1 MKFHTLLALSST
13 YLASHAASSAL
24 PRTEQASCSS
34 ESSSSSSNARV
45 IHQFPNGTWLE
56 NIAERRNGNLL
67 LTLLDRPEL
76 YQIDPRNPA
85 NATLVHH
92 FAGYT
97 SLFGIA
103 ETSPDVFAI
112 IAGNFTPGIGT
123 QEGSYAIWSADF
135 AGCKGAEVSKI
146 VNVPEGKLLN
156 GMTTLNANT
165 GEVLVSDSGR
175 GLVLRVDTKSRKYT
189 RVLENDV
196 FQPAPTAPIQL
207 GINGIRLLGDHLYYT
222 NTYASVYGRVAINPE
237 TGEAAGP
244 FETISTGVKGDDF
257 VLDNQGNAYIAA
269 NPENDVVRVDR
280 EGVTKVLA
288 GHLNSTLV
296 PGPTAA
302 WLGKAPGRDGKRALY
317 VATSGGR
324 AGPINGTYTEGG
336 KLLVLEV

>member
-34 ESSSSSSNARV
+34 QSSGSSNARV

-67 LTLLDRPEL
+67 VTLLDLPEL
-76 YQIDPRNPA
+76 YQVDPRNPA
-85 NATLVHH
+85 NATLVHN

-112 IAGNFTPGIGT
+112 IAGNFTPSAGT
-123 QEGSYAIWSADF
+123 QEGTYAIWSADF

-146 VNVPEGKLLN
+146 VDIPEAKLLN
-156 GMTTLNANT
+156 GMTTLDAKT

-175 GLVLRVDTKSRKYT
+175 GLVLRVDTKSGEYT
-189 RVLENDV
+189 TVLENDV

-222 NTYASVYGRVAINPE
+222 NTYASVYGRVAINPA

-244 FETISTGVKGDDF
+244 FETISTDVMGDDF
-257 VLDNQGNAYIAA
+257 ALDNQGNAYIAA
-269 NPENDVVRVDR
+269 NPANDVVRVDR
-280 EGVTKVLA
+280 DSVAEVLA
-288 GHLNSTLV
+288 GNLNSTLV

-302 WLGKAPGRDGKRALY
+302 WLGKAQDRDGKRTLY
-317 VATSGGR
+317 VVTSGGQ

-336 KLLVLEV
+336 KILALEV

>member
-24 PRTEQASCSS
+24 PITEQASCSS
-34 ESSSSSSNARV
+34 QSSGSSNARV

-67 LTLLDRPEL
+67 VTLLDRPEL
-76 YQIDPRNPA
+76 YQVDPHNPA
-85 NATLVHH
+85 NATLVHN

-97 SLFGIA
+97 SLFGIT

-112 IAGNFTPGIGT
+112 IAGNFTPGAGT
-123 QEGSYAIWSADF
+123 QEGTYAIWSTDF

-146 VNVPEGKLLN
+146 VDIPEAKLLN
-156 GMTTLNANT
+156 GMTTLDANT

-175 GLVLRVDTKSRKYT
+175 GLVLRVDTKSGEYT
-189 RVLENDV
+189 TVLENDV

-222 NTYASVYGRVAINPE
+222 NTYASVYGRVAINPA

-244 FETISTGVKGDDF
+244 FETISTDVMGDDF
-257 VLDNQGNAYIAA
+257 ALDNQGNAYIAA
-269 NPENDVVRVDR
+269 NPENEAVRVDR
-280 EGVTKVLA
+280 DGDAEVLA
-288 GHLNSTLV
+288 GNLNSTLV

-302 WLGKAPGRDGKRALY
+302 WLGKAQDRDGKRVLY
-317 VATSGGR
+317 VVTSGGQ

-336 KLLVLEV
+336 KILALDV